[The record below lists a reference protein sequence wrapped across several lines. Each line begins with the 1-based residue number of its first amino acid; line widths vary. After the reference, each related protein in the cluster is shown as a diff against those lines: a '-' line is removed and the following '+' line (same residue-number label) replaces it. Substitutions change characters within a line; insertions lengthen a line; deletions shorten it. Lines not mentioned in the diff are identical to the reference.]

1 MSIPNQVFIGCP
13 WKGILPKYEAAIPKL
28 QQKYP
33 IGFAI
38 VGRGDSQDAKDLFDI
53 IKRRILNSSFSVFDA
68 TGGNAN
74 VSLEYGFAEA
84 HNVLRA
90 LYTCTHKATKKA
102 ANQDTAIIS
111 DLAGKTRNHY
121 SQNNDLKNLLAGLCK
136 AHDYT
141 KRFEKFML
149 TKFKR
154 KSKGEKKSARA
165 LALKIIHAM
174 DGHLSRNRPDVVH
187 EMVLAG
193 YKAGEIDD
201 MLYRLRVANLIGVS
215 VGNASQITIA

>member
-1 MSIPNQVFIGCP
+1 MSTPNQIFIGCP
-13 WKGILPKYEAAIPKL
+13 WRGILPKYEDALPKL
-28 QQKYP
+28 QKKFP
-33 IGFAI
+33 IAFAI

-53 IKRRILNSSFSVFDA
+53 IKLRILASSFAVFDA

-84 HNVLRA
+84 HDVPRA

-102 ANQDTAIIS
+102 AKQDTAIIS

-121 SQNNDLKNLLAGLCK
+121 SQNNDLKTLLAGLCK
-136 AHDYT
+136 DHEYT
-141 KRFEKFML
+141 KRFEKFMV
-149 TKFKR
+149 TKFK
-154 KSKGEKKSARA
+154 KKKKGEKKSARA

-187 EMVLAG
+187 DLKLAG
-193 YKAGEIDD
+193 YEDGEINE
-201 MLYRLRVANLIGVS
+201 MLTPLRNAKLINVS
-215 VGNASQITIA
+215 VGKASQITIV

>member
-1 MSIPNQVFIGCP
+1 MSTPNQIFIGCP
-13 WKGILPKYEAAIPKL
+13 WRGILPKYEAAIPKL
-28 QQKYP
+28 QQKFP
-33 IGFAI
+33 IAFAI

-53 IKRRILNSSFSVFDA
+53 IKVRIVASSFAVFDA

-84 HNVLRA
+84 HDVPRA

-102 ANQDTAIIS
+102 AKQDTAIIS

-136 AHDYT
+136 NHEYT
-141 KRFEKFML
+141 KRFEKFMV

-165 LALKIIHAM
+165 LALKIIHSM

-187 EMVLAG
+187 DMKQIG
-193 YKAGEIDD
+193 YKDSEIDD
-201 MLYRLRVANLIGVS
+201 MLYRMRVAQLINVS

>member
-84 HNVLRA
+84 L
-90 LYTCTHKATKKA
+90 CTY
-102 ANQDTAIIS
+102 
-111 DLAGKTRNHY
+111 GKIGIKCWVY
-121 SQNNDLKNLLAGLCK
+121 
-136 AHDYT
+136 
-141 KRFEKFML
+141 
-149 TKFKR
+149 
-154 KSKGEKKSARA
+154 KGEKKPERRVETPSATA
-165 LALKIIHAM
+165 VPVPA
-174 DGHLSRNRPDVVH
+174 
-187 EMVLAG
+187 
-193 YKAGEIDD
+193 
-201 MLYRLRVANLIGVS
+201 
-215 VGNASQITIA
+215 Q